1 MGTKIKASICLSLA
15 AAAVV
20 TAVASL
26 FSWAQIIVTNDDRM
40 LKADDERRERMIA
53 RACEPRGKL
62 FREPSSGSYACVFTN
77 PDGESLVQAVPD
89 APYLDAW
96 EPPPG
101 STYVAR
107 R

>member
-1 MGTKIKASICLSLA
+1 MGTKIKATAYLTLA
-15 AAAVV
+15 AVAVV
-20 TAVASL
+20 TTIAAL
-26 FSWAQIIVTNDDRM
+26 FSWAQFTVNNDQQM
-40 LKADDERRERMIA
+40 FKADDERRERMIA

-77 PDGESLVQAVPD
+77 PDGESLVRAIPD

-96 EPPPG
+96 EPPTG
-101 STYVAR
+101 GAYVAR

>member
-1 MGTKIKASICLSLA
+1 MGTKFKATVCLSAA

-20 TAVASL
+20 MAVASL

-62 FREPSSGSYACVFTN
+62 FREPSSGYYACVFTN

-89 APYLDAW
+89 VPYLDAW
-96 EPPPG
+96 EPPGG
-101 STYVAR
+101 SKYVAR